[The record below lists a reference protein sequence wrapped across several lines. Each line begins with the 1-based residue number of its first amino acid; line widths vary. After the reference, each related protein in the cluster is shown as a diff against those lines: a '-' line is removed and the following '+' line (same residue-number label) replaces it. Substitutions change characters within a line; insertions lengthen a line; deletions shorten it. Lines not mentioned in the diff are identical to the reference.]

1 VGNSVTSSRILKTH
15 PLIRSLLALRG
26 NARACVY
33 TEPLWGI
40 PFNLYGPY
48 ISVYMLALGVSDTQ
62 IGLIASIG
70 FFFQVVTALLSG
82 VITDKL
88 GRKRATLIFD
98 ILAWSVPT
106 LIWAVAQDFTYFVI
120 AAIINSVWRVTMNSW
135 TCLMVEDAEPE
146 MLVDMYAWVY
156 ISGQM
161 AVFFAPIAGI
171 LINQFSLVPTMRW
184 LYILAFFL
192 MTTKFLLLNAV
203 VKETKVGEV
212 RMQES
217 KQQSWFSV
225 LNGYPAVLRQ
235 ILRTPATLFT
245 LGIMLV
251 TSISSM
257 IGANF
262 WAIIVTQK
270 LHIPE
275 GDLALYPFARSALM
289 MLFFFVVQP
298 RIKEVHYKLPMI
310 AGFGCYLLSY
320 ALLVILPEKSY
331 WLLLVSVLLE
341 ASGFAMVGPLLD
353 RMVVVTVNPQ
363 ERARILSILYV
374 VVIVLTSPFG
384 WIAGTLSSIDRVLPF
399 LLCMTLFISGAFLTW
414 RAAQLPPEVE
424 VPAAL

>member
-1 VGNSVTSSRILKTH
+1 MKTH
-15 PLIRSLLALRG
+15 PLIRSLLDLRG

-40 PFNLYGPY
+40 PYNLYGPY
-48 ISVYMLALGVSDTQ
+48 ISVYMLTLGVSDAQ

-70 FFFQVVTALLSG
+70 FFFQILTALMSG

-106 LIWAVAQDFTYFVI
+106 LIWAFAQNFTYFVI
-120 AAIINSVWRVTMNSW
+120 AAIINSFWRVTMNSW
-135 TCLMVEDAEPE
+135 TCLTVEDAEPH
-146 MLVDMYAWVY
+146 MLVDMYAWIY
-156 ISGQM
+156 ISGQS

-171 LINQFSLVPTMRW
+171 LITQFSLVPTMRG
-184 LYILAFFL
+184 LYLLAFVL
-192 MTTKFLLLNAV
+192 MTTKFIVLNIYV
-203 VKETKVGEV
+203 DETRVGVV

-235 ILRTPATLFT
+235 ILRTPATLYT

-251 TSISSM
+251 TSITTL

-262 WAIIVTQK
+262 WAIIVTQR

-298 RIKEVHYKLPMI
+298 RIKALPFKLPMI
-310 AGFGCYLLSY
+310 AGFISYLLAY
-320 ALLVILPEKSY
+320 TLLVTLPEKNY

-341 ASGFAMVGPLLD
+341 ASGLAMVGPLLD
-353 RMVVVTVNPQ
+353 KMTVVTVEPK
-363 ERARILSILYV
+363 ERARILSIMYV
-374 VVIVLTSPFG
+374 VVIVLASPFG
-384 WIAGTLSSIDRVLPF
+384 WIGGLLSSVDRVLPF
-399 LLCMTLFISGAFLTW
+399 YLSMSLFAVGAFLTW
-414 RAAQLPPEVE
+414 RASRLPETIHA
-424 VPAAL
+424 PAA

>member
-1 VGNSVTSSRILKTH
+1 MPTH
-15 PLIRSLLALRG
+15 PLIRSLLDLRG

-48 ISVYMLALGVSDTQ
+48 ISVYMLALGVTDIQ

-98 ILAWSVPT
+98 ILSWSVPT
-106 LIWAVAQDFTYFVI
+106 LIWAVAQNFTYFVI

-146 MLVDMYAWVY
+146 LLVDMYAWVY

-184 LYILAFFL
+184 LYLLAFFL
-192 MTTKFLLLNAV
+192 MTTKFILLNTV

-217 KQQSWFSV
+217 KHQSWFSV

-245 LGIMLV
+245 LGIMLA
-251 TSISSM
+251 TSITTM

-298 RIKEVHYKLPMI
+298 RIKEMHYKLPMI

-353 RMVVVTVNPQ
+353 KMVVVTVNPQ

-384 WIAGTLSSIDRVLPF
+384 WIAGTLSSINRVLPF
-399 LLCMTLFISGAFLTW
+399 FLCMTIFITGAFLTW
-414 RAAQLPPEVE
+414 RAAKLSENVE
-424 VPAAL
+424 APAAL

>member
-1 VGNSVTSSRILKTH
+1 LKTH

-26 NARACVY
+26 NARASVY

-40 PFNLYGPY
+40 PFNLYSPY
-48 ISVYMLALGVSDTQ
+48 ISVYMLALGVTDTQ
-62 IGLIASIG
+62 IGMIASIG
-70 FFFQVVTALLSG
+70 FGFQIITALLSG
-82 VITDKL
+82 AITDKL
-88 GRKRATLIFD
+88 GRKRTTLIFD
-98 ILAWSVPT
+98 LLSWSVPV
-106 LIWAVAQDFTYFVI
+106 LIWAVAQNFYFFVA
-120 AAIINSVWRVTMNSW
+120 AAIVNSLWRVTLNSW
-135 TCLMVEDAEPE
+135 TCLTVEDADQEH
-146 MLVDMYAWVY
+146 LLDIYAWIY

-171 LINQFSLVPTMRW
+171 LITQFSLVPTMRG
-184 LYILAFFL
+184 LYLLAL
-192 MTTKFLLLNAV
+192 VMMTAKIVVMNAF
-203 VKETKVGEV
+203 VKETQQGTV

-217 KQQSWFSV
+217 RHQNLFSV
-225 LNGYPAVLRQ
+225 LNDYPAVLRQ
-235 ILRTPATLFT
+235 ILRTPATLYT
-245 LGIMLV
+245 MGIMLV
-251 TSISSM
+251 TSITSM
-257 IGANF
+257 IGSNF
-262 WAIIVTQK
+262 WAIIVTQH

-298 RIKEVHYKLPMI
+298 RIKEMHYKLPMV

-320 ALLVILPEKSY
+320 TLLVILPEKSY

-353 RMVVVTVNPQ
+353 KMVVVTVDPK

-384 WIAGTLSSIDRVLPF
+384 WIAGTLSSINRVLPF
-399 LLCMTLFISGAFLTW
+399 FLSMSLFIIGAILTW
-414 RAAQLPPEVE
+414 RAARLPENVE

>member
-1 VGNSVTSSRILKTH
+1 MKTH
-15 PLIRSLLALRG
+15 PLIRALLDLRG

-48 ISVYMLALGVSDTQ
+48 ISVYMLALGVTDTQ

-70 FFFQVVTALLSG
+70 FIFQIVTGLLSG

-88 GRKRATLIFD
+88 GRKRATLVFD
-98 ILAWSVPT
+98 LLAWSVPT
-106 LIWAVAQDFTYFVI
+106 LIWAVAQNFTYFVI
-120 AAIINSVWRVTMNSW
+120 AAVINSAWRVTMNSW
-135 TCLMVEDAEPE
+135 TCLMVEDAEPN
-146 MLVDMYAWVY
+146 MLVDMYAWVH
-156 ISGQM
+156 ISGQL

-184 LYILAFFL
+184 LYVLAFIL
-192 MTTKFLLLNAV
+192 MTTKFILLNAI
-203 VKETKVGEV
+203 VKETKTGEL

-217 KQQSWFSV
+217 KHQSWFSV
-225 LNGYPAVLRQ
+225 LNGYPAVLRH

-245 LGIMLV
+245 LGIMLA
-251 TSISSM
+251 TSITSM
-257 IGANF
+257 IGSSF

-270 LHIPE
+270 LHIPA

-289 MLFFFVVQP
+289 MLFFFLIQP
-298 RIKEVHYKLPMI
+298 RIKEMHFKRPMI
-310 AGFGCYLLSY
+310 AGFGCYLLSFM
-320 ALLVILPEKSY
+320 LLVILPEKSY

-341 ASGFAMVGPLLD
+341 ASGFAMVSPLLD
-353 RMVVVTVNPQ
+353 KMVVVTVNPQ

-384 WIAGTLSSIDRVLPF
+384 WIAGMLSSIDRALPF
-399 LLCMTLFISGAFLTW
+399 FLSMALMIAGAFLTW
-414 RAAQLPPEVE
+414 QAARLSEKLE
-424 VPAAL
+424 VPPGL

>member
-1 VGNSVTSSRILKTH
+1 MKTH
-15 PLIRSLLALRG
+15 PLIRSLLELRG

-40 PFNLYGPY
+40 PFNLYSPY
-48 ISVYMLALGVSDTQ
+48 ISVYMLALGITDTQ

-70 FFFQVVTALLSG
+70 FFFQVITALMSG
-82 VITDKL
+82 VISDKL
-88 GRKRATLIFD
+88 GRKRTTLIFD
-98 ILAWSVPT
+98 LLSWSVPT
-106 LIWAVAQDFTYFVI
+106 LIWAVAQNFTYFVI
-120 AAIINSVWRVTMNSW
+120 AAIVNSMWRVTLNSW
-135 TCLMVEDAEPE
+135 TCLMVEDADPLQ
-146 MLVDMYAWVY
+146 LVDMYAWVY

-171 LINQFSLVPTMRW
+171 LITQFSLVPTMRW
-184 LYILAFFL
+184 LYLLAFLL
-192 MTTKFLLLNAV
+192 MTTKILVNNAFV
-203 VKETKVGEV
+203 TETRVGAL

-217 KQQSWFSV
+217 KHQSVFSV

-245 LGIMLV
+245 LGIMLA
-251 TSISSM
+251 TSITNM
-257 IGANF
+257 IGGNF
-262 WAIIVTQK
+262 WAVIVTQK
-270 LHIPE
+270 LHIPA

-298 RIKEVHYKLPMI
+298 RIKEMHYKKPMI
-310 AGFGCYLLSY
+310 AGFVCYLLSY
-320 ALLVILPEKSY
+320 VLLVLLPEKSY

-353 RMVVVTVNPQ
+353 KMVVVTVNPQ

-384 WIAGTLSSIDRVLPF
+384 WIAGTLSSINRVLPF
-399 LLCMTLFISGAFLTW
+399 FLSMVLFIVGAILTW
-414 RAAQLPPEVE
+414 RAAQWSEKVE
-424 VPAAL
+424 VPAAI

>member
-1 VGNSVTSSRILKTH
+1 
-15 PLIRSLLALRG
+15 
-26 NARACVY
+26 
-33 TEPLWGI
+33 
-40 PFNLYGPY
+40 
-48 ISVYMLALGVSDTQ
+48 MLALGVTDAQ

-88 GRKRATLIFD
+88 GRKRTTLIFD
-98 ILAWSVPT
+98 ILSWSVPT
-106 LIWAVAQDFTYFVI
+106 LIWAFSQNFMYFVI
-120 AAIINSVWRVTMNSW
+120 AAVINSMWRVTMNSW
-135 TCLMVEDAEPE
+135 TCLMVEDAEPV

-171 LINQFSLVPTMRW
+171 LINQFSLVPTMRG
-184 LYILAFFL
+184 LYLLAFFL
-192 MTTKFLLLNAV
+192 MTTKFILLNAV
-203 VKETKVGEV
+203 VKETKVGRE
-212 RMQES
+212 RMEES

-225 LNGYPAVLRQ
+225 LNGYPRVLRQ
-235 ILRTPATLFT
+235 ILRTPATLYT
-245 LGIMLV
+245 LGIMLA
-251 TSISSM
+251 TSITSM
-257 IGANF
+257 IGTNF

-275 GDLALYPFARSALM
+275 SDLAYYPFARSVLI

-298 RIKEVHYKLPMI
+298 RIKEMHFKLPMI

-320 ALLVILPEKSY
+320 SLLVILPEKSY

-353 RMVVVTVNPQ
+353 KMVVVTVNPQ

-384 WIAGTLSSIDRVLPF
+384 WIAGTLSSVNRVLPF
-399 LLCMTLFISGAFLTW
+399 FLCMVIFITGALLTW
-414 RAAQLPPEVE
+414 RAAKVSENVE
-424 VPAAL
+424 VSAAL